1 MRIERLDLIAFGP
14 FAGLSLD
21 FSAPGLHVVY
31 GPNEAG
37 KSTALR
43 AVRDALFGI
52 PGQSPDNH
60 RHDYRALRI
69 GMTLAPGGAAAGD
82 VSDGR
87 LSFRRRKGNKNT
99 LLGDG
104 DAETALPDDRLAPF
118 LNGTT
123 EEAFNKLHGLRLKEL
138 SEGSEELLAGGGEV
152 GQLLFASSG
161 GLSGLRHVREGLRK
175 EMDELFLARGRNPTI
190 NADLRTL
197 KELRQQTHNEGLSPT
212 DWANRTAAIEDL
224 RRTRDELKKE
234 AETKRAEAA
243 RARRLRAARGTAD
256 RLTDALARQAEL
268 EEQVSA
274 DAPLRAAADRLEHL
288 RRRAAAAAAAAEDRE
303 GLDRR
308 AAAATASAERAL
320 RDLAPAG
327 AAADWS
333 PPDLSDPQRAHL
345 AAAAD
350 AHSELARDLSDAASK
365 RRAAAERVEELT
377 ATLADR
383 AAISETAAD
392 ALAAALRRA
401 AALPGPAAAV
411 KLDRQIEAL
420 TKKIAAGLARLRGFD
435 GTAADLSAFSI
446 PAEATLDRFAA
457 DRQTAVAR
465 LAEARGLLERC
476 EADADD
482 ARANLAALSAA
493 GPVPSEADLAA
504 ARQAR
509 EEVWAAVRSRL
520 TAAGQTDSSPDGLI
534 HRQEQATADADE
546 AADALRAEAKQ
557 VERVAALKAEIA
569 RHEAR
574 AATARDRRAAAESA
588 VERLDADWA
597 AQWPALSV
605 APHPPA
611 EMRSWR
617 ATAAAVEEDY
627 STLVELRDRRADDV
641 AEATAAAAEL
651 AARLA
656 EVEAGLDR
664 GEADVEA
671 LRETLVALSWEELQD
686 RAARARKRLDVRVGQ
701 QGVMEENL
709 QRMEAARSE
718 AAAAEADAKAGLAAW
733 AADWATAT
741 APLGLSIGGERTH
754 DERGEPSGPNPAAV
768 RAFLNGWGTVQGHR
782 KDAAEARGRLAEI
795 DAAQTRFAADAAAL
809 AGSLA
814 PDLPP
819 DADPAE
825 QIALLSER
833 LAAATERARELRDLP
848 AEIRTLQRDLDVQR
862 AGEEADAFLAAA
874 RAGDPDE
881 LDARAESLEAEAQDL
896 DERRDQAITAVR
908 DAEAALDAL
917 DTRGAAAEAE
927 QKAQGLLAKLDD
939 DADRYARFALADAL
953 LAAAAERHRAR
964 HQGPVLARAGRLFAR
979 LTGGSFAGLD
989 VTLEHGDEPTL
1000 VGVRPA
1006 TVAESGE
1013 EGAVTIPGETLLP
1026 PAMSDGTRDAL
1037 YLALRL
1043 AGLAETASGRPVP
1056 PLIVDDALER
1066 FDDARTAAALAT
1078 LAELADPASAASG
1091 NGTFGGTVQ
1100 VILFTHHARVAELA
1114 AGLTNARA
1122 TVHRLPTDHLP
1133 GERAEPPTPRLE
1145 PPAAAPA
1152 GPPPPR
1158 RPAVSKPDAEKRATT
1173 PPKPKPKAPADDARQ
1188 TLFL

>member
-60 RHDYRALRI
+60 RHEYRALRI
-69 GMTLAPGGAAAGD
+69 GMTVAAPGAGEED
-82 VSDGR
+82 DR

-104 DAETALPDDRLAPF
+104 DAETPLPDDRLAPY

-138 SEGSEELLAGGGEV
+138 SEGSEELLGGGGEV
-152 GQLLFASSG
+152 GQLLFASAG
-161 GLSGLRHVREGLRK
+161 GLSGLRHVREGLKK

-197 KELRQQTHNEGLSPT
+197 KEIRQETNAEGLSPT
-212 DWANRTAAIEDL
+212 EWAARTAAIEDL
-224 RRTRDELKKE
+224 RRDRDELKKQAE
-234 AETKRAEAA
+234 AKRAEAA

-256 RLTDALARQAEL
+256 RLAAAVERQAEL

-274 DAPLRAAADRLEHL
+274 DAPLRAAADRLEAL
-288 RRRAAAAAAAAEDRE
+288 RKRAGAAAAAAEDRE
-303 GLDRR
+303 GLERR

-327 AAADWS
+327 LSPGQREDWS

-350 AHSELARDLSDAASK
+350 AHADLARDLSEATSK

-377 ATLADR
+377 AKLADR
-383 AAISETAAD
+383 FAVPEAAAD

-401 AALPGPAAAV
+401 AALPDPATAA
-411 KLDRQIEAL
+411 KLDRQIERLSA
-420 TKKIAAGLARLRGFD
+420 KIDAGLARLRGFD
-435 GTAADLSAFSI
+435 GTAEDLAAFPV

-465 LAEARGLLERC
+465 LAEARGAVERC
-476 EADADD
+476 EEDADE
-482 ARANLAALSAA
+482 ARAGLRALAAA
-493 GPVPSEADLAA
+493 GAVPSEEELAA
-504 ARQAR
+504 ARRAR
-509 EEVWAAVRSRL
+509 EEAWAAVRSRL
-520 TAAGQTDSSPDGLI
+520 TAEPPASEGPAAGSPGELI
-534 HRQEQATADADE
+534 ARQEETTATADEVADS
-546 AADALRAEAKQ
+546 LRAEAQ
-557 VERVAALKAEIA
+557 RVEEAAALRAAVA

-574 AATARDRRAAAESA
+574 VAAAEERRAAAAAELD
-588 VERLDADWA
+588 RLDAAWA
-597 AQWPALSV
+597 AEWPELSID
-605 APHPPA
+605 PKPPA
-611 EMRSWR
+611 EMRAWL
-617 ATAAAVEEDY
+617 ATAAAIAADHA
-627 STLVELRDRRADDV
+627 TLADLRDRRADDE

-656 EVEAGLDR
+656 GVEAGLD
-664 GEADVEA
+664 GAADA
-671 LRETLVALSWEELQD
+671 GPLRETLAGLPLDELQD
-686 RAARARKRLDVRVGQ
+686 RAARARKRWDVRVGQ
-701 QGVMEENL
+701 QSVLEGDL
-709 QRMEAARSE
+709 KRMETVCRD

-741 APLGLSIGGERTH
+741 APLGLSIGGERTG
-754 DERGEPSGPNPAAV
+754 DRGEGDSNGPNPAAV

-782 KDAAEARGRLAEI
+782 KDAAEASRRVSEI
-795 DAAQTRFAADAAAL
+795 DAAQTKFAADAAAL
-809 AGSLA
+809 AGALA
-814 PDLPP
+814 PDLPA

-825 QIALLSER
+825 QIAVLSER

-848 AEIRTLQRDLDVQR
+848 GEIRALQRDLDVQR

-881 LDARAESLEAEAQDL
+881 LDARAEMLDSDANDLED
-896 DERRDQAITAVR
+896 RREQAIRAVR
-908 DAEAALDAL
+908 DAEAELDAL

-927 QKAQGLLAKLDD
+927 QKAQGLLAKLDA
-939 DADRYARFALADAL
+939 DADRYARLALADAL

-964 HQGPVLARAGRLFAR
+964 HQGPVLAKAGALFAR

-1006 TVAESGE
+1006 TVVDGVE
-1013 EGAVTIPGETLLP
+1013 TPGETLLP

-1037 YLALRL
+1037 YLSLRL
-1043 AGLAETASGRPVP
+1043 AGLAETASGRPTP

-1066 FDDARTAAALAT
+1066 FDDARTAAALAA
-1078 LAELADPASAASG
+1078 LAELADPASGA
-1091 NGTFGGTVQ
+1091 GGAVQ

-1114 AGLTNARA
+1114 AGLNHDGTGRA

-1133 GERAEPPTPRLE
+1133 GERSEPA
-1145 PPAAAPA
+1145 PAPALAAPE
-1152 GPPPPR
+1152 PKPR
-1158 RPAVSKPDAEKRATT
+1158 RSPVERRSGEPTKA
-1173 PPKPKPKAPADDARQ
+1173 KPKPAADDSRQ
-1188 TLFL
+1188 RALL